1 MSFTE
6 VFFYCFCIGAISIL
20 LVAVIVRVS
29 YKRYRKELVEVGGAQ
44 TRLGIIGS
52 MFLEGKN
59 QLLTGFF
66 IFLPIMMMLIGS
78 EGFLV
83 QYLFQYLG
91 SPTFTTAFTNILL
104 MLVIVLIVCLLL
116 LVWLFWRPGTG
127 KARLIVR
134 RVLRSYWSHHNEEIL
149 RLELLVL
156 REGDKN
162 QRRAFDLIA
171 ERGCTASLV
180 ARNIITESA

>member
-6 VFFYCFCIGAISIL
+6 VFFYSFCMGAISTL

-66 IFLPIMMMLIGS
+66 IFLPIMVTLIGS

-83 QYLFQYLG
+83 QYLGF
-91 SPTFTTAFTNILL
+91 PTFTTAFTNILL

-116 LVWLFWRPGTG
+116 LVWLFWGTGNG
-127 KARLIVR
+127 KARLILR

-171 ERGCTASLV
+171 ERGRTASLV

>member
-1 MSFTE
+1 MD
-6 VFFYCFCIGAISIL
+6 
-20 LVAVIVRVS
+20 
-29 YKRYRKELVEVGGAQ
+29 VGGAQ

-66 IFLPIMMMLIGS
+66 VFLPIMMIIIGS
-78 EGFLV
+78 EGLLV

-91 SPTFTTAFTNILL
+91 SPVFMTTFTIILL
-104 MLVIVLIVCLLL
+104 MLVIVLIVCLLF
-116 LVWLFWRPGTG
+116 LVWFFWGLGTG

-134 RVLRSYWSHHNEEIL
+134 RVLRSYWSHRNQKIL